1 MAYDIATSLSQ
12 QVFEKRRRD
21 GELSTPQLDG
31 RLCLPQSVVQQPV
44 RRESR
49 RQLAAVLE
57 REHTLVLVT
66 DRRG

>member
-12 QVFEKRRRD
+12 QVFEKRRRE
-21 GELSTPQLDG
+21 GELATPALDG
-31 RLCLPQSVVQQPV
+31 RLSLPQSVVQQPV